1 MEEYKTPVI
10 AKTNQS
16 KMIQELE
23 EEVDRLSLEL
33 RKKHQEK
40 RMAEEKI
47 LNAEEALQRT
57 MMEK

>member
-1 MEEYKTPVI
+1 M
-10 AKTNQS
+10 AKNNQS

-57 MMEK
+57 AMEK